1 MRISDWSSD
10 VCSSDLRGVHL
21 GVLEAGIVLARPAV
35 LGARDLFGVQGGAR
49 DMLRPLAPTEHGEPG
64 EAALVDRLHE
74 EPARWHVAHVVVAA
88 ELLPLPLQPPLH
100 PPIGAAARCGHDSLT
115 TRRRTTSVAGE
126 FSRSRTWIR

>member
-64 EAALVDRLHE
+64 EAALVDRLPE
-74 EPARWHVAHVVVAA
+74 EHARRLVAHAVVDAD
-88 ELLPLPLQPPLH
+88 LLPLALH
-100 PPIGAAARCGHDSLT
+100 HLLKDRKNA
-115 TRRRTTSVAGE
+115 V
-126 FSRSRTWIR
+126 

>member
-10 VCSSDLRGVHL
+10 VCSSDLDLLQPVPHRLALRAVDLQVDGLDQGVHL

-64 EAALVDRLHE
+64 EAALVE
-74 EPARWHVAHVVVAA
+74 
-88 ELLPLPLQPPLH
+88 
-100 PPIGAAARCGHDSLT
+100 IGRASCRERVCMY
-115 TRRRTTSVAGE
+115 V
-126 FSRSRTWIR
+126 